1 MNVDTAE
8 TVSTVLVDGAA
19 PKDKSEAS
27 VELPTKNLNQEQQDC
42 GIILGTVTQKLKD
55 HLPALD
61 KMSMNNLEQILAQF
75 RHTFADA
82 IHASELCVKEYINK
96 AGAIETTLNILAEYN
111 KRALEQLSHLTLNA
125 IQSVDAANTRLS
137 FKEQIEASE
146 LLVDKAKLLVTTA
159 EKQFEYSKQIG
170 SITRPL
176 TLWRL
181 DASKA
186 IWEAHNAL
194 KLAENKYHEL
204 KEKAHLETKYP
215 NEPESTQLDLSKSRQ
230 PTVTAQPTT
239 TSIVKASSTMQSAQ
253 SSSYNVPTGTDSNTP
268 DNSQASDQDKFSDIE
283 QELSQRK
290 PQPIKFW
297 PKHVYTTSSG
307 EMICYIRAPNDCLR
321 KKENLQCTFS
331 DPFAPWPQIIGHT
344 ESIGQFVSIQ
354 PVNKRKSVILPNE
367 PWIVGIPHNYG
378 KMASKETVLYMLETG
393 PKGVPALEEDVKK
406 VKQVELINWRDLQT
420 TEIISG
426 DKHYLEARLS
436 RLTDVTFAPCARLR
450 RDLAVIGP
458 AGGRLV
464 SLAEPR
470 ISLTVS
476 PGAVKVDLPFALQVQ
491 QLDYQQLQA
500 LKEHNET
507 FMSEFISCSPLV
519 YLTCAKKILFKPMFF
534 TVPISEPS
542 SAHILPVSPAMLDRI
557 NLERRLETS
566 LGSEEI
572 TGSYTTRPS
581 INALYDDF
589 QKSLVLPQL
598 LSGSR
603 TEVSEVVLMQKSERS
618 EEKWVRL
625 KEAKRIET
633 VGDVTTFELNRIENC
648 RLMALKMRKLPD
660 AEILA
665 QVAVLLEQ
673 SLSQHL
679 VYFALRQHQKQPH
692 QLYLIL
698 ALPDQIEEELQSAAE
713 DGYKDGD
720 KPHGPVF
727 LREQQHI
734 DIAFRSNIRLS
745 PADKDVAHKMGMK
758 ITFTS
763 AVANR
768 HKISVEP
775 IDKSAQIGLD
785 QYRGYLDIYCM
796 REILT
801 PTGTERANATGFTT
815 SSLLIPSTAMAPQAH
830 DRSKKVR
837 FRLTTERTQLARMVV
852 KLPKPVLPAFVYEPR
867 SHMFDF
873 RAQDRVTP
881 EYLQELAKLLQN
893 DTWRRLGTA
902 LELSR
907 GRLQAISGRT
917 PGTSEEQACA
927 MLMSWVKTLPI
938 SANRFGLLYRALQ
951 SIGRADLAIDLC
963 SQSGFDDT
971 DETGQNQ

>member
-1 MNVDTAE
+1 MEVDTEE
-8 TVSTVLVDGAA
+8 TESAALVDGVAL
-19 PKDKSEAS
+19 KDKSEAS
-27 VELPTKNLNQEQQDC
+27 VELPAKDLNQEQQDC
-42 GIILGTVTQKLKD
+42 GIILGTVIQKLKND
-55 HLPALD
+55 LSALD
-61 KMSMNNLEQILAQF
+61 KMSVDNLEQILAQF
-75 RHTFADA
+75 HHTFADA

-96 AGAIETTLNILAEYN
+96 AGAIETTLNMLAEYN
-111 KRALEQLSHLTLNA
+111 KRTLEQLSNLTLNA
-125 IQSVDAANTRLS
+125 IQSMDAPNTRLS
-137 FKEQIEASE
+137 SKEQIEASE
-146 LLVDKAKLLVTTA
+146 LLVDKAKLLVATA

-186 IWEAHNAL
+186 VWEAHNAL
-194 KLAENKYHEL
+194 KLTENKYHEL
-204 KEKAHLETKYP
+204 KERTRLETKSP

-230 PTVTAQPTT
+230 PTLTTQPAI
-239 TSIVKASSTMQSAQ
+239 TSILKASSTTQSVQ
-253 SSSYNVPTGTDSNTP
+253 SSSYNVPAGTDSGTS
-268 DNSQASDQDKFSDIE
+268 DDSQASDQNKISDIE
-283 QELSQRK
+283 QEVSQRK
-290 PQPIKFW
+290 RQPIKFW
-297 PKHVYTTSSG
+297 PKHVYTTSNG

-331 DPFAPWPQIIGHT
+331 DPFAPWPQIVGHT
-344 ESIGQFVSIQ
+344 ESIGRFVSIQ

-378 KMASKETVLYMLETG
+378 KMASKETVLYMLEAG

-406 VKQVELINWRDLQT
+406 VKQVELVNWRDLQT
-420 TEIISG
+420 TEITSG

-450 RDLAVIGP
+450 RDLAEIGP

-534 TVPISEPS
+534 TIPISEPS

-557 NLERRLETS
+557 NSEQRLETS

-572 TGSYTTRPS
+572 TGSYNTRPS
-581 INALYDDF
+581 ISALYDDF
-589 QKSLVLPQL
+589 QKSLVLPHL
-598 LSGSR
+598 LSG
-603 TEVSEVVLMQKSERS
+603 
-618 EEKWVRL
+618 
-625 KEAKRIET
+625 
-633 VGDVTTFELNRIENC
+633 

-698 ALPDQIEEELQSAAE
+698 ALSDQIDEELQSAAE
-713 DGYKDGD
+713 EGYKDGD

-745 PADKDVAHKMGMK
+745 PADSRDVAHKTGMK

-768 HKISVEP
+768 HKITVEP

-815 SSLLIPSTAMAPQAH
+815 SSLLMLSTAMAPQPQ

-837 FRLTTERTQLARMVV
+837 FRLTTERTQLARIVV
-852 KLPKPVLPAFVYEPR
+852 KLPKPALPTCVYEPR
-867 SHMFDF
+867 NRMFDF

-927 MLMSWVKTLPI
+927 MLMSWIKTLPI

-963 SQSGFDDT
+963 SQSGYDDS